1 MHNALI
7 SFPMKKLIRHALP
20 LLAAA
25 ITALAAFGQKTV
37 SITTTDYG
45 QLANLLGD
53 EFLTL
58 DSLSITGPIDSSD
71 FTVMRTAIRQ
81 GVLRA
86 INLENAQCMDNEIP
100 DGGLLSPF
108 IPLWNT
114 ALEGDISNSKETSDS
129 SHEWVILGQIKKQL
143 NNFRRIILPPTLQR
157 IGKEAFAGSNIEE
170 IDLPQSIQVL
180 DEACFLGSNL
190 KKIVIGSQ
198 IKTVAKHSFEAC
210 PYLDDVTILDPV
222 EFLDE
227 RSFSRNNLTKL
238 EIPGTIRNMDFA
250 FFDSAVEQAVFNAPD
265 LTGIYLQN
273 KYMKK
278 AIFNEGVSIIGEYI
292 CNGCQDLTQIGF
304 PSSLRSIGVS
314 AFANCSSLNSVFI
327 PEGCLNIDAE
337 AFFNSGLNNLYL
349 PSTIETIGSKAF
361 PLRQDLTEVYSRS
374 NIPTSISSDAFYY
387 ADEGADLSD
396 HPSNIKLFVPKG
408 SAGLYRNTPGW
419 NCFSDYIEID
429 ESQFPSG
436 IHSVN
441 SYYPGPLSMHQSEH
455 SVSFTG
461 ITGFFCIFDIKGKA
475 IKSGFATN
483 GSLYVTLPQGTYVIT
498 HNGKSLK
505 FFAE

>member
-1 MHNALI
+1 MSI
-7 SFPMKKLIRHALP
+7 
-20 LLAAA
+20 
-25 ITALAAFGQKTV
+25 AAFGQKTV

-53 EFLTL
+53 DFLTV
-58 DSLSITGPIDSSD
+58 DSLSVSGPIDSSD

-81 GVLRA
+81 GILRA
-86 INLENAQCMDNEIP
+86 INLENAQCKDNEIP

-114 ALEGDISNSKETSDS
+114 DTEGIMSKETSDG
-129 SHEWVILGQIKKQL
+129 SHEWAVLGLIKKQL
-143 NNFRRIILPPTLQR
+143 NNFRCIILPPSLQR

-170 IDLPQSIQVL
+170 IDLPPSIQVL
-180 DEACFLGSNL
+180 DEGCFLGSNL

-198 IKTVAKHSFEAC
+198 ITTVAKHSFEAC
-210 PYLDDVTILDPV
+210 PYLEDVTILDPV

-227 RSFSRNNLTKL
+227 KSFGRNNLTKL
-238 EIPGTIRNMDFA
+238 EIPRTIRNMDFA

-292 CNGCQDLTQIGF
+292 CDGCQDLAQVEL
-304 PSSLRSIGVS
+304 PSSLRSIGIS
-314 AFANCSSLNSVFI
+314 AFANCTSLNSVFI
-327 PEGCLNIDAE
+327 PEGCLDIDEE
-337 AFFNSGLNNLYL
+337 AFFNSGLNNIYL
-349 PSTIETIGSKAF
+349 PSTIETIGSKAI
-361 PLRQDLTEVYSRS
+361 PLRRDLTEVYSRS
-374 NIPTSISSDAFYY
+374 NIPTSISSDAFYPV
-387 ADEGADLSD
+387 DGGSDMSD
-396 HPSNIKLFVPKG
+396 HPSNTKLFVPKG
-408 SAGLYRNTPGW
+408 SAELYRNSQGW
-419 NCFSDYIEID
+419 NCFSEYIEID

-436 IHSVN
+436 IRSIN
-441 SYYPGPLSMHQSEH
+441 SDYPGTLSMRQCNH

-461 ITGFFCIFDIKGKA
+461 ITGFFCIYDTKGSA
-475 IKSGFATN
+475 IKNGFATN
-483 GSLYVTLPQGTYVIT
+483 GALNITLPQGTYVIT